1 MPRYPWKTAPCV
13 PLQNPLQQNCRRS
26 RWSGVHCFLSWDK
39 SIHELQ
45 DPPSAGP
52 HQRPHC
58 KRWTTEPAGTLSQHT
73 SSPHLCDWDTCQC
86 AVARGKGQ
94 GLFGCKWSVATCNPP
109 AASGPG
115 THKMHSSQCLA
126 RNGERAPLK
135 MSWELPAKQ
144 LLQWHPKNHWPPAWG
159 SSTSRWPR
167 PISRLQC
174 SPGRSAWNWSRWW
187 RRRWRGSSQRLSAK
201 ALPPWKPTA
210 LARYRW
216 GPAVCH
222 IHIAVA
228 QKRHTKGPQRSW
240 CTASCWCQ
248 TATWR
253 RSPRWSRR
261 RRATR
266 PKRCHPAT
274 LGPPWWAP
282 QRHSHP
288 RRPSRSPYHDQRS
301 GEHIPQKSLR
311 EGQELDHVRPAEI
324 RIQLNI
330 NEICICDSIR
340 LYKIV

>member
-58 KRWTTEPAGTLSQHT
+58 KRWTTEPAGTPSQHT

-201 ALPPWKPTA
+201 ALPA
-210 LARYRW
+210 LEANC
-216 GPAVCH
+216 ACK
-222 IHIAVA
+222 I
-228 QKRHTKGPQRSW
+228 QMRS
-240 CTASCWCQ
+240 CCVPYPYCS
-248 TATWR
+248 
-253 RSPRWSRR
+253 
-261 RRATR
+261 R
-266 PKRCHPAT
+266 PKTAYQRTPTLMVYSVMLMPNCNMEEISTLVEEEKSNEAETMPPSDSRTPMMSPAAT
-274 LGPPWWAP
+274 FTPKAP
-282 QRHSHP
+282 QSIPLSRPEVRGTHSWEK
-288 RRPSRSPYHDQRS
+288 RQR
-301 GEHIPQKSLR
+301 GRAKS
-311 EGQELDHVRPAEI
+311 
-324 RIQLNI
+324 
-330 NEICICDSIR
+330 
-340 LYKIV
+340 